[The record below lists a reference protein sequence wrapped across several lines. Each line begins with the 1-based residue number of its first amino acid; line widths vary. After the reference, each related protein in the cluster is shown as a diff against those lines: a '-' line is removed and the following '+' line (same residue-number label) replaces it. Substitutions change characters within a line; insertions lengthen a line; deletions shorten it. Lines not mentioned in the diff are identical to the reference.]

1 MKKNRILGLLA
12 AALFAGPMAAS
23 AALLTD
29 ITVFS
34 SNSDGHRWNDLI
46 WNTQGLNTDPL
57 NRWNLYISNDP
68 LSDTTPTFINS
79 YNDDRTRVSL
89 DLAPGSHTF
98 SIFGNGVGS
107 TFDPRQHFVLNLYFG
122 GVQSAPGISGVQNLD
137 NSNLRPAGNPN
148 GWDIFGQN
156 WQQEAGSLSALIA
169 DQLVTLTSFSW
180 ITASPRDVVY
190 PYHANDAPYSAG
202 GQGLDYYGSFT
213 LRVESV
219 PEPGTLA
226 LFGLGLAA
234 IGYQRRKRAA

>member
-12 AALFAGPMAAS
+12 TALFAGPMAAS

-34 SNSDGHRWNDLI
+34 SNSNGHSWNDLI

-98 SIFGNGVGS
+98 SIFGNGVGW
-107 TFDPRQHFVLNLYFG
+107 TFDP
-122 GVQSAPGISGVQNLD
+122 
-137 NSNLRPAGNPN
+137 
-148 GWDIFGQN
+148 
-156 WQQEAGSLSALIA
+156 
-169 DQLVTLTSFSW
+169 
-180 ITASPRDVVY
+180 
-190 PYHANDAPYSAG
+190 
-202 GQGLDYYGSFT
+202 
-213 LRVESV
+213 
-219 PEPGTLA
+219 
-226 LFGLGLAA
+226 
-234 IGYQRRKRAA
+234 